1 MDSAL
6 SNEDLAPTPADR
18 RTWSMWNIAALWI
31 GMAICIPTYTL
42 ASGLVDQGWTW
53 QASVLSVALGN
64 LVVLVPMVM
73 NAHAGTKY
81 GVPFPVLVRSSF
93 GVVGANVPALMR
105 AFVAC
110 GWFGIQTYIGGAA
123 IFTMAKVLFLGDGFV
138 ESRLPVLGIGPFELI
153 CFVAFWAMQV
163 AIIVRGVESIRVLE
177 TWAAPFLLLVGV
189 SLLAWAWGRIG
200 DFDKMLANPPGA
212 TTTVAAVLGVGLTGA
227 VSFWGTLA
235 LNIPDF
241 SRYARS
247 QRDQVV
253 GQALGLPATMA
264 AFAFIGA
271 AVTNATAI
279 IFGARVAD
287 PVALLGKIGGPF
299 MTVLA
304 MLALLVAT
312 LTTNLA
318 ANVVS
323 PANDFSNV
331 APSKVTFKTGA
342 LITAALGIVILP
354 WKLYNDSAAYLFT
367 WLLGYGAMLGSIGGI
382 MIVDYFVLRRMRL
395 DLDGLYRRGGPYEY
409 VRGWNLVALVA
420 LVLGIAPNVP
430 GFLAALKV
438 VEVGVVLAKI
448 YDYAWFVSFF
458 VSGAAY
464 FVGMRFVSREGAPR

>member
-6 SNEDLAPTPADR
+6 SNEDLAPTPASR

-53 QASVLSVALGN
+53 QAAVLSVALGN
-64 LVVLVPMVM
+64 LVVLVPMVA

-123 IFTMAKVLFLGDGFV
+123 IYTMAKVLILDAGYVDAKIA
-138 ESRLPVLGIGPFELI
+138 VLGIGPVELL
-153 CFVAFWAMQV
+153 CFAVFWAMQV
-163 AIIVRGVESIRVLE
+163 AIILRGVESIRVLE
-177 TWAAPFLLLVGV
+177 TWSAPFLLLVGV
-189 SLLAWAWGRIG
+189 SLLAWAWGQIG

-241 SRYARS
+241 SRFAKS
-247 QRDQVV
+247 QRDQIA

-304 MLALLVAT
+304 MIALLVAT

-331 APSKVTFKTGA
+331 APSKVSFKTGA
-342 LITAALGIVILP
+342 LITAVLGVLILP
-354 WKLYNDSAAYLFT
+354 WKLYNDAAAYLFT
-367 WLLGYGAMLGSIGGI
+367 WLLGYGAMLGSIGGV
-382 MIVDYFVLRRMRL
+382 MIADYFFVRRMRL

-420 LVLGIAPNVP
+420 LFLGIAPNVP
-430 GFLAALKV
+430 GFLAALKL
-438 VEVGVVLAKI
+438 VEVGWLLGKV
-448 YDYAWFVSFF
+448 YDFAWFVSFF
-458 VSGAAY
+458 VAAGVY
-464 FVGMRFVSREGAPR
+464 LAGMKLVSREGASR